1 MSISSSFVRGS
12 GDDLGGV
19 LQGHIVDG
27 EGVLVVAAGTIA
39 VSLPLCL
46 GRFKDKGSTST
57 RTSKYLVLRT
67 SCLGHGRPSI
77 EPAEMLAKLT

>member
-27 EGVLVVAAGTIA
+27 EGVLVVAIA
-39 VSLPLCL
+39 DVTTLESLIRPTVWKALSTKALVRLCL
-46 GRFKDKGSTST
+46 WWKFETYS
-57 RTSKYLVLRT
+57 
-67 SCLGHGRPSI
+67 
-77 EPAEMLAKLT
+77 